1 MRTNR
6 KLILIQKTARH
17 RTSGKRGKEMKNF
30 IEILRKKKDGT
41 TTCSLLSVSDIV
53 SVIPNEDGSTFI
65 ELRQNKKPNVPL
77 GINAENSFFE
87 VKEKIAEA
95 VQ

>member
-1 MRTNR
+1 
-6 KLILIQKTARH
+6 
-17 RTSGKRGKEMKNF
+17 MKNF

-95 VQ
+95 TQ